1 MNSGPLGIVPPAESL
16 DEELPLLPPKKATSE
31 ALHWYDVP
39 SKSMLAGMLLFVL
52 GIVAAIGKEQWTNQA
67 EEMKNLQKAVEQA
80 QGNLLNRV
88 AIQASVTEVKVN
100 AMKEGMGKLTEA
112 LEDNTKVQEKVLIKL
127 ARIEGVL
134 AAKGI
139 DR

>member
-1 MNSGPLGIVPPAESL
+1 
-16 DEELPLLPPKKATSE
+16 
-31 ALHWYDVP
+31 
-39 SKSMLAGMLLFVL
+39 MLAGMLLFVL